1 MSDVKPALTALVALL
16 LFAPLASAENDPI
29 HERHELME
37 AVGDAAKPVGA
48 MLRGQSEFDADVLM
62 ESLSV
67 WKKVAGKFGG
77 LFPEGTETGGGT
89 EAAPAIWEDR
99 EGFDSALAMW
109 SDAIDA
115 AIAANPQSLEE
126 AKPVAGKVFN
136 ACKNCHDSYRIED
149 E

>member
-1 MSDVKPALTALVALL
+1 MFDVKPALTALAV
-16 LFAPLASAENDPI
+16 LFLFGPLASADEDPI

-48 MLRGQSEFDADVLM
+48 MLRGDSEFDADVLM
-62 ESLSV
+62 KSLKV
-67 WKKVAGKFGG
+67 WKKVGGKFGD

-99 EGFDSALAMW
+99 EGFDAALADW
-109 SDAIDA
+109 RKAVDA
-115 AIAANPQSLEE
+115 AIEASPQSLED
-126 AKPVAGKVFN
+126 ARPVAGAVFN
-136 ACKNCHDSYRIED
+136 ACKNCHDSYRIDD

>member
-1 MSDVKPALTALVALL
+1 MFDAKPALTALAALF
-16 LFAPLASAENDPI
+16 LFAPLAGADEDPI

-77 LFPEGTETGGGT
+77 LFPAGSETGGGT

-99 EGFDSALAMW
+99 EGFDAALAQW
-109 SDAIDA
+109 TDAVDA
-115 AIAANPQSLEE
+115 AIAASPQSLDA
-126 AKPVAGKVFN
+126 AKPVAGEVFN
-136 ACKNCHDSYRIED
+136 ACKNCHDTYRIED

>member
-1 MSDVKPALTALVALL
+1 MFDAKPALTALAALF
-16 LFAPLASAENDPI
+16 LFAPLAGADEDPI

-48 MLRGQSEFDADVLM
+48 MLREQSEFDADVLM
-62 ESLSV
+62 ESLGV
-67 WKKVAGKFGG
+67 WKKVAGKFGA
-77 LFPEGTETGGGT
+77 LFPEGSETGGGT

-99 EGFDSALAMW
+99 DGFDAALMMW
-109 SDAIDA
+109 SEAIDA
-115 AIAANPQSLEE
+115 AIAAKPQSLEA